1 MMISM
6 PVWISRLNWKTLYTG
21 ILEGLKV
28 FAFYLAVLS
37 LFRGFFI
44 AWMAP
49 YMGPGTG
56 GHDIFLALWR
66 GFRLSMQTAG
76 ALTLVSFVPGL
87 LLHFWKPR
95 WGRRLVLAL
104 NGVLLSA
111 LSILFVASFPFYRQF
126 HANFNQML
134 FTGANDDIYALF
146 ITMVQQYYLPVRL
159 AGALLLAWVLWRGL
173 RALLSCTWL
182 ENCMDGVRLP
192 AFVRWLGRLA
202 FLYLT
207 YLVVLLGIFGGSL
220 GWQTAVNWENAGV
233 TRDEFLN
240 ECILDNVQAIYR
252 AYNLNER
259 MLACNGLDFT
269 TEDIRNLA
277 AKLSGK
283 PADTDDLDVYLT
295 KEAQGPQVEK
305 PTQVIV
311 ILSESFANW
320 PLLDK
325 YKDIPISHGMRSLI
339 AEDDTDYCPTFLPNG
354 ASTVSAVTGVVTDF
368 ADANLYLTTMP
379 ESFDAP
385 YPTASAPQMENSAT
399 RRISGMRGRRPGSA
413 SALSRRRRASSTS
426 TAAATSAMCRAA
438 SGAVRTKSS
447 TRRCS
452 MVSTLR
458 RRASTCS

>member
-159 AGALLLAWVLWRGL
+159 AGALLLAYVLWRGL
-173 RALLSCTWL
+173 RAFLGCTWL
-182 ENCMDGVRLP
+182 EDFLDGLRLP
-192 AFVRWLGRLA
+192 ATLRWLGRLA

-207 YLVVLLGIFGGSL
+207 YIVVLLGIFGGSL
-220 GWQTAVNWENAGV
+220 GWQTAVNWENAV
-233 TRDEFLN
+233 FLN
-240 ECILDNVQAIYR
+240 GYR
-252 AYNLNER
+252 EDVFLPRVRLRYGHHASDG
-259 MLACNGLDFT
+259 GLDETDLRQLVRAEFT
-269 TEDIRNLA
+269 L
-277 AKLSGK
+277 
-283 PADTDDLDVYLT
+283 
-295 KEAQGPQVEK
+295 
-305 PTQVIV
+305 
-311 ILSESFANW
+311 
-320 PLLDK
+320 
-325 YKDIPISHGMRSLI
+325 
-339 AEDDTDYCPTFLPNG
+339 
-354 ASTVSAVTGVVTDF
+354 
-368 ADANLYLTTMP
+368 
-379 ESFDAP
+379 
-385 YPTASAPQMENSAT
+385 
-399 RRISGMRGRRPGSA
+399 
-413 SALSRRRRASSTS
+413 
-426 TAAATSAMCRAA
+426 
-438 SGAVRTKSS
+438 
-447 TRRCS
+447 
-452 MVSTLR
+452 
-458 RRASTCS
+458 